1 MKKGK
6 FIIGT
11 GEKAAKLLL
20 AFIFL
25 GFIFLDLS
33 VSQCIPPAIVTQ
45 PISQSVM
52 EGQSVTF
59 AVVASGTDPLS
70 YQWQKDGV
78 DIPGATSSS
87 LTTGPVALSDNG
99 AKYRVIV
106 TNSCGS
112 ATSVEAILAVK
123 AKCTPPD
130 NCRLN
135 PSASRSHGRSVCN
148 LLPWWPQVPILCL
161 LPSGRR
167 MALISQAQ
175 LRAA

>member
-1 MKKGK
+1 
-6 FIIGT
+6 
-11 GEKAAKLLL
+11 
-20 AFIFL
+20 
-25 GFIFLDLS
+25 
-33 VSQCIPPAIVTQ
+33 
-45 PISQSVM
+45 M

-70 YQWQKDGV
+70 YQWQKNGV

-123 AKCTPPD
+123 AKV
-130 NCRLN
+130 L
-135 PSASRSHGRSVCN
+135 HI
-148 LLPWWPQVPILCL
+148 PQNQGHTTIGNQKAIAIG
-161 LPSGRR
+161 SNK
-167 MALISQAQ
+167 
-175 LRAA
+175 AANNIEITSTERE